1 MMLFV
6 FSFKPPLEIS
16 ILFCLLFVVVVVVVV
31 VIVDASGALVP
42 SRILY

>member
-31 VIVDASGALVP
+31 IVDASGALVP
-42 SRILY
+42 PRILY